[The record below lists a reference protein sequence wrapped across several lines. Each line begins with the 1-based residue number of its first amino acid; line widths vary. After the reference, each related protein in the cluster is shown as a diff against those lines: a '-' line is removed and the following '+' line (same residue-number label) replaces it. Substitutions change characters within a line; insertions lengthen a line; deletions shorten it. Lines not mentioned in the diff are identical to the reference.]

1 MKGDISRGLVLVSAT
16 AFLTMMG
23 LGILFPIIGLFV
35 RSLGYSETS
44 VGLLIACYAGMS
56 FLFSPFWGRFSER
69 KGRKLSILI
78 GLAGF
83 SVGFALFGLAETY
96 TEFLG
101 ARILGGIFA
110 AATLPAIFAYVTDV
124 STPERRSI
132 SMGIVGASI
141 GLGVVMGPAFGGM
154 ISHFYG
160 YRAPF
165 FAASALGAITFVLV
179 AMILPESITPALR
192 KEIEHR
198 RQERLAQGHTMGQ
211 LAMELSPFLIYSF
224 LFATAKMGFE
234 STIAWLIA
242 DRFYSGFSVEDVEH
256 LVTMKVGLLLF
267 GIGIV
272 GILVQGGGL
281 RILLR
286 RFSEHQLLV
295 WGTGITALSVVG
307 IGLSTNWW
315 GLLTAAAM
323 LALGYALS
331 APTFT
336 ALLSLSPA
344 AQGVHGEVQ
353 GLSTGSQSLGRVA
366 GPLIF
371 AWLYTQGIEITYVL
385 AGFLCAIA
393 LLLPVKW
400 FPRNEI
406 GNEIEN

>member
-23 LGILFPIIGLFV
+23 LGVLFPVIGLFV
-35 RSLGYSETS
+35 RSLGYSEAE
-44 VGLLIACYAGMS
+44 VGVLIAAYAGMS
-56 FLFSPFWGRFSER
+56 FLFSPLWGRFSER

-83 SVGFALFGLAETY
+83 SVGFALFGLADTY
-96 TEFLG
+96 REFLG

-124 STPERRSI
+124 STPEKRSM

-141 GLGVVMGPAFGGM
+141 GLGVVMGPAFGGF

-160 YRAPF
+160 YRMPF
-165 FAASALGAITFVLV
+165 FAASALGVITFVLV
-179 AMILPESITPALR
+179 AIILPESITPVLR
-192 KEIEHR
+192 EGIER
-198 RQERLAQGHTMGQ
+198 RRKERLAQGHSMRK
-211 LAMELSPFLIYSF
+211 LALEISPFLIYSF

-242 DRFYSGFSVEDVEH
+242 DRFYPGFGVEEIEH
-256 LVTMKVGLLLF
+256 IVTMKVGLLLF

-281 RILLR
+281 RVLLR
-286 RFSEHQLLV
+286 HFSEYQLLV
-295 WGTGITALSVVG
+295 WGTAITAVSVAVL
-307 IGLSTNWW
+307 GLSTHWW
-315 GLLTAAAM
+315 LLLTAAGA
-323 LALGYALS
+323 LAVGYALS

-336 ALLSLSPA
+336 ALLSLSPK
-344 AQGVHGEVQ
+344 AQGVQGEVQ

-371 AWLYTQGIEITYVL
+371 ASLYTHGIELTYIL

-393 LLLPVKW
+393 LFIPVKW
-400 FPRNEI
+400 FPRASEKS
-406 GNEIEN
+406 

>member
-1 MKGDISRGLVLVSAT
+1 VKDGISRGLILVSAT

-23 LGILFPIIGLFV
+23 LGVLFPVIGLFV
-35 RSLGYSETS
+35 RSLGYSEAS
-44 VGLLIACYAGMS
+44 VGVLIAAYAGMS
-56 FLFSPFWGRFSER
+56 FLFSPLWGRFSER
-69 KGRKLSILI
+69 RGRKLSILI

-83 SVGFALFGLAETY
+83 SVGFALFGLADSY
-96 TEFLG
+96 LEFLG

-124 STPERRSI
+124 STPEKRSM

-141 GLGVVMGPAFGGM
+141 GLGVVMGPAFGGLL
-154 ISHFYG
+154 SHFYG
-160 YRAPF
+160 YRTPF
-165 FAASALGAITFVLV
+165 FAASALGVLTFVLV
-179 AMILPESITPALR
+179 AFILPESITPALR
-192 KEIEHR
+192 EEIDRRRKER
-198 RQERLAQGHTMGQ
+198 VAQGHTMGK
-211 LAMELSPFLIYSF
+211 LALELSPFLIYSF

-242 DRFYSGFSVEDVEH
+242 DRFYPGVGVEEVEH

-281 RILLR
+281 RLLLR
-286 RFSEHQLLV
+286 KYREYQLLV
-295 WGTGITALSVVG
+295 CGTGITAISVAVL
-307 IGLSTNWW
+307 GLTSHW
-315 GLLTAAAM
+315 GVLLTAAGT
-323 LALGYALS
+323 LAVGYALS

-336 ALLSLSPA
+336 ALLSLSPK
-344 AQGVHGEVQ
+344 AQGVQGEVQ

-371 AWLYTQGIEITYVL
+371 AWLYTQGIEITYLL

-393 LLLPVKW
+393 LLIPVKW
-400 FPRNEI
+400 FPRKPLKD
-406 GNEIEN
+406 